1 MSQMIS
7 GLEALYSRN
16 ILYRDL
22 KLYNILF
29 FFNSEVDKNYLNML
43 RATAKI
49 TDFGFA
55 TILNRVQPL
64 AHTLLDTP
72 TCMEPYL
79 LNNIEQRKRNPFI
92 ETSMQDVFNKVKI
105 GTYPLPNN
113 LS

>member
-1 MSQMIS
+1 M
-7 GLEALYSRN
+7 
-16 ILYRDL
+16 
-22 KLYNILF
+22 
-29 FFNSEVDKNYLNML
+29 
-43 RATAKI
+43 
-49 TDFGFA
+49 
-55 TILNRVQPL
+55 

-113 LS
+113 LSWVVVFFIEGMLQKDYDERLGWKELLYI